1 MAPYTERPFDGPMAS
16 ISQGVVAE
24 AIGTFA
30 LVFVGAGAIVMGATM
45 LTGPGD
51 PFDHGD
57 LLAIALAHGLTIFA
71 MVNAFGHISGGQFN
85 PAVSLALLVSKKQD
99 ATTTGVFVLAQ
110 LLGAAVGALLLRFV
124 ATGWGDTAL
133 ADTHVGIPALAA
145 AVSPLQGVVLEVVL
159 TFFLAVVVLGTIDA
173 RSQARVG
180 GLAIGMTVALDVL
193 IGGPLT
199 GAAMNPAR
207 WFGPALVDGF
217 FANAWLYIVG
227 PLAGGVLAGAIYG
240 YFLEREPAALPRG
253 G

>member
-1 MAPYTERPFDGPMAS
+1 MATLG
-16 ISQGVVAE
+16 QGVVAE

-30 LVFVGAGAIVMGATM
+30 LVFVGAGAIIMGASM
-45 LTGPGD
+45 LSAPGD
-51 PFDHGD
+51 AFDHGD
-57 LLAIALAHGLTIFA
+57 LLAIALAHGLTIFV

-99 ATTTGVFVLAQ
+99 AKTTGVFVLAQ
-110 LLGAAVGALLLRFV
+110 LVGAAAAALLLRFV
-124 ATGWGDTAL
+124 AAGWGDNGL
-133 ADTHVGIPALAA
+133 AATHIGIPAVSA
-145 AVSPLQGVVLEVVL
+145 AVTPMQALVIEIVL
-159 TFFLAVVVLGTIDA
+159 TFFLAIVVLGTIDA

-180 GLAIGMTVALDVL
+180 GLAIGMTVALDIL

-217 FANAWLYIVG
+217 FSNAWLYVVG
-227 PLAGGVLAGAIYG
+227 PLAGGVVAGVLYG
-240 YFLEREPAALPRG
+240 YFLEKEPAALPRG

>member
-1 MAPYTERPFDGPMAS
+1 MATL
-16 ISQGVVAE
+16 SQGALAE

-45 LTGPGD
+45 FNGD
-51 PFDHGD
+51 AADTFDHGD
-57 LLAIALAHGLTIFA
+57 LVAVALAHGLTIFV

-85 PAVSLALLVSKKQD
+85 PAVSLALVVAKKQD
-99 ATTTGVFVLAQ
+99 AKTAGVFVLAQ
-110 LLGAAVGALLLRFV
+110 LVGAAVAALLLRFV
-124 ATGWGDTAL
+124 TAGWGDVAM
-133 ADTHVGIPALAA
+133 ADSHIGIPAVAA
-145 AVSPLQGVVLEVVL
+145 AVTAGQALVIEIVL
-159 TFFLAVVVLGTIDA
+159 TFFLVVVVLGTIDA

-180 GLAIGMTVALDVL
+180 GLAIGMTVALDIL

-217 FANAWLYIVG
+217 FTNAWLYVIG
-227 PLAGGVLAGAIYG
+227 PLAGGVLSGIVYG

>member
-1 MAPYTERPFDGPMAS
+1 MAS
-16 ISQGVVAE
+16 ISQGALAE

-30 LVFVGAGAIVMGATM
+30 LVFVGAGAIVMGASMFTA
-45 LTGPGD
+45 PGD
-51 PFDHGD
+51 AFDHGD

-99 ATTTGVFVLAQ
+99 AKTTGVFVLAQ
-110 LLGAAVGALLLRFV
+110 LVGAAVGALLVRFV
-124 ATGWGDTAL
+124 ATGWGDNGL
-133 ADTHVGIPALAA
+133 AATHIGIPAVSLAVTTTQA
-145 AVSPLQGVVLEVVL
+145 LIVEIVL

-180 GLAIGMTVALDVL
+180 GLAIGMTVALDIL

-217 FANAWLYIVG
+217 FTNAWLYIVG
-227 PLAGGVLAGAIYG
+227 PLAGGALAGVVYG